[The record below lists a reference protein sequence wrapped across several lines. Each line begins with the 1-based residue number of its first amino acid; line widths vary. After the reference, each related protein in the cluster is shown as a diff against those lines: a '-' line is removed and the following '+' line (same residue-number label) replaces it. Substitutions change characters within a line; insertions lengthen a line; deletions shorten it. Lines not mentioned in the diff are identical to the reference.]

1 VERIYTIN
9 YLSDSAVKIRM
20 EKDMWSQIVYNGRTN
35 DIVWL
40 DVDHIN
46 TDPSFSSFIIISF
59 NFPISF

>member
-40 DVDHIN
+40 DVTIDQ
-46 TDPSFSSFIIISF
+46 
-59 NFPISF
+59 